1 MRKLLLIGLLLCAGF
16 SARAQEDVFSKVKEA
31 NLPSTLEASFV
42 QTRHSELLS
51 EDLVSRGRVW
61 LQQPDKVRWE
71 VTSPKPRLT
80 VLNGE
85 VPRSRKFRL
94 PSEKDFKVTVLSSE
108 ELTLLLEPLRGDF
121 RQLFTQIIL
130 KADPESFRVRSI
142 LLKGLDGD
150 STFIEFQDIRT
161 GMEIDPKLFVK
172 E

>member
-1 MRKLLLIGLLLCAGF
+1 MRKLLLIGMLLCAGLA
-16 SARAQEDVFSKVKEA
+16 ARAQEDVFQKVKEA
-31 NLPSTLEASFV
+31 NLPSTLEAAFV

-80 VLNGE
+80 VFNGE

-94 PSEKDFKVTVLSSE
+94 PSEKDFKVTVLTSK

-130 KADPESFRVRSI
+130 KADSESFRVRSI

-150 STFIEFQDIRT
+150 TTLIEFQDIRT

>member
-31 NLPSTLEASFV
+31 SLPSTLEASFV

-51 EDLVSRGRVW
+51 EDLVSRGHVW

-71 VTSPKPRLT
+71 VTSP
-80 VLNGE
+80 
-85 VPRSRKFRL
+85 KFRL